1 MSLLAALALLAGAD
15 SATAQFV
22 PLPNPVPPAVWPLT
36 ASRFYMQAGVR
47 YRSIDTLRI
56 RQEQS
61 QITYE
66 ELGVPAFGPNVTGE
80 FGTGTGVAGY
90 PTNPLLGN
98 LNPNLSGFWQY
109 NNGFIN
115 SSAPPLDPT
124 AAAGTFPYPQLPEVM
139 LGRFVHTPGGGGATS
154 AYNIGSFQINDTFLQ
169 VDNPVQLVRDP
180 VIVTGLD
187 RDFERPSDVIVKISS
202 VAETTR
208 VSWSRLIDGTYPAG
222 SPEVQSRL
230 FDGTGFAFDAGFA
243 PGLWTA
249 SIEFGYQASSF
260 FDVFY
265 GFSSFNFD
273 ATASRSAIIQANFGR
288 RGFTDTFSFYSNLPN
303 TWRIKDFN
311 SASALQPCGDPISR
325 CRGCGND
332 CTGSAG
338 CDQDCQTLGVGGCP
352 DCPNEFVANYRIW
365 PDGVGQGA
373 YPVRQFYEVFPADA
387 QKENLNEEISQR
399 VDVGVRENRFG
410 GRSWTPI
417 YGIGRLG
424 VSLGA
429 LLSPISY
436 RISGTKRVTSLGP
449 RLPGTI
455 FENIAEVRTGVWWN
469 VGVFVGTDLQIQ
481 YGSLFA
487 RGAVEY
493 SACRNQSASLF
504 QVETTV
510 NPGGFATLLSAGFTF

>member
-1 MSLLAALALLAGAD
+1 
-15 SATAQFV
+15 
-22 PLPNPVPPAVWPLT
+22 
-36 ASRFYMQAGVR
+36 
-47 YRSIDTLRI
+47 LRI

-115 SSAPPLDPT
+115 PGSPLDPT
-124 AAAGTFPYPQLPEVM
+124 AAAGNFPYPQLPEVM
-139 LGRFVHTPGGGGATS
+139 LGRFVQTNVVGGIAATRT
-154 AYNIGSFQINDTFLQ
+154 YNIGSFQLNDTFLQ
-169 VDNPVQLVRDP
+169 VDNPA
-180 VIVTGLD
+180 G
-187 RDFERPSDVIVKISS
+187 
-202 VAETTR
+202 VAAATTR
-208 VSWSRLIDGTYPAG
+208 VSWSRVIDGTYPAG

-303 TWRIKDFN
+303 FWRIKDFN

-332 CTGSAG
+332 CTGSPG
-338 CDQDCQTLGVGGCP
+338 CDSACQTLGSGGCP
-352 DCPNEFVANYRIW
+352 DCPDEWVANYRIW

-387 QKENLNEEISQR
+387 PKENLNEEISQR

-410 GRSWTPI
+410 GRSWTPM

-493 SACRNQSASLF
+493 SACRNQNASLF

>member
-1 MSLLAALALLAGAD
+1 MCLLAAIAMLVSGSA
-15 SATAQFV
+15 ATAQCIPTPF
-22 PLPNPVPPAVWPLT
+22 PIIPAPWWLT
-36 ASRFYMQAGVR
+36 SCGFYLQVGAR

-61 QITYE
+61 QITYQE
-66 ELGVPAFGPNVTGE
+66 PGVPAFGPNVTGE

-90 PTNPLLGN
+90 PTSPLLGN

-115 SSAPPLDPT
+115 SSAPADPS
-124 AAAGTFPYPQLPEVM
+124 AVAGNFSYPQLPEVM
-139 LGRFVHTPGGGGATS
+139 LGRFVYTPVGGGATS

-169 VDNPVQLVRDP
+169 VDNPVQQVRDP
-180 VIVTGLD
+180 VIVTGINGD
-187 RDFERPSDVIVKISS
+187 YERPGDIIVKISS
-202 VAETTR
+202 ISETTR

-230 FDGTGFAFDAGFA
+230 FDGTGFAFDAHFD

-249 SIEFGYQASSF
+249 SFEFGYQSSSF

-265 GFSSFNFD
+265 GFSSFSFD
-273 ATASRSAIIQANFGR
+273 ASVSRSAIIQANFGR
-288 RGFTDTFSFYSNLPN
+288 RGFTDTFSFYSNSPT
-303 TWRIKDFN
+303 TWRNKNFN
-311 SASALQPCGDPISR
+311 SASALQPCGDPTSR

-332 CTGSAG
+332 CEGAPG
-338 CDQDCQTLGVGGCP
+338 CDNDCQTQGPGGCP

-365 PDGVGQGA
+365 PDGVGQGV

-387 QKENLNEEISQR
+387 PKENLREEISQR
-399 VDVGVRENRFG
+399 VDVGVRENRIG

-469 VGVFVGTDLQIQ
+469 VGAFVGTDLQIQ

-493 SACRNQSASLF
+493 SLCRNQSASLF

-510 NPGGFATLLSAGFTF
+510 NPGGFATLMSAGFTF

>member
-1 MSLLAALALLAGAD
+1 MCLLAAIAMLVSGSA
-15 SATAQFV
+15 ATAQFLPT
-22 PLPNPVPPAVWPLT
+22 PLPIIPAPWWLT
-36 ASRFYMQAGVR
+36 SSGFYLQAGAR

-61 QITYE
+61 QITYQE
-66 ELGVPAFGPNVTGE
+66 PGVPAFGPNVTGE

-90 PTNPLLGN
+90 PTSPLLGN

-115 SSAPPLDPT
+115 SSAPADPS
-124 AAAGTFPYPQLPEVM
+124 AAAGNFSYPQLPEVM
-139 LGRFVHTPGGGGATS
+139 LGRFVYTPVGGGATS

-169 VDNPVQLVRDP
+169 VDNPA
-180 VIVTGLD
+180 G
-187 RDFERPSDVIVKISS
+187 
-202 VAETTR
+202 VAAATTR
-208 VSWSRLIDGTYPAG
+208 VSWSRVIDGTYPSG
-222 SPEVQSRL
+222 SPEMQSRL
-230 FDGTGFAFDAGFA
+230 FDGTGFTFDARFD
-243 PGLWTA
+243 PGLWTP
-249 SIEFGYQASSF
+249 SFEFGYQASNF

-265 GFSSFNFD
+265 GFSSFNYD
-273 ATASRSAIIQANFGR
+273 AAVSRSAVILANFGR

-303 TWRIKDFN
+303 NWRIKDFN
-311 SASALQPCGDPISR
+311 TASALQPCGDSGLPL
-325 CRGCGND
+325 CPGCSD
-332 CTGSAG
+332 
-338 CDQDCQTLGVGGCP
+338 CP
-352 DCPNEFVANYRIW
+352 DEFVANYRIW
-365 PDGVGQGA
+365 PDGVGQGV

-387 QKENLNEEISQR
+387 PKENLREEINQK
-399 VDVGVRENRFG
+399 VDIGVHENRLG

-429 LLSPISY
+429 LLSPITY

-449 RLPGTI
+449 RLPGTM
-455 FENIAEVRTGVWWN
+455 FENAAEVQTGVWWN
-469 VGVFVGTDLQIQ
+469 VGAFVGTDLQIQ

-493 SACRNQSASLF
+493 SLCRNQSASLF

-510 NPGGFATLLSAGFTF
+510 NPGGFATLMSAGFTF